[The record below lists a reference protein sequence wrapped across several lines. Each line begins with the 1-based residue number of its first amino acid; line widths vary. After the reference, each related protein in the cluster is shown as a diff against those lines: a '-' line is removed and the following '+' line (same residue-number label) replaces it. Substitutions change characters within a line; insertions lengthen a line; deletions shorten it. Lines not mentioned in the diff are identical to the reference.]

1 MRGLLLALA
10 LLELAWSEPAPMAH
24 IPAGS
29 YRAPYN
35 LAPTSGSNRKPAPV
49 RVASFW
55 LDRYPVTNQEFLQFV
70 KAHPEWRRSRI
81 KRLFADKSYLGYWS
95 GDLSYPP
102 GLARSPVVQVSWF
115 AARAYCRTRGQR
127 LPTQQEW
134 EFAAQPGSDRLRQQI
149 LAWYGRPTPARLPVV
164 DQYPPNAY
172 GVCAMHGLAWEWVE
186 DFNTIL
192 VTGESRGDSGLEADL
207 YCAGGA
213 VNSIDPSDYA
223 TAMRFAFRASLQA
236 RYTVANL
243 GFRGAR

>member
-1 MRGLLLALA
+1 MKVLMLLAL
-10 LLELAWSEPAPMAH
+10 LQLAWGEPAPMVH
-24 IPAGS
+24 IPAGL

-35 LAPTSGSNRKPAPV
+35 LAPASGANRKPSPV
-49 RVASFW
+49 RVAGFW
-55 LDRYPVTNQEFLQFV
+55 LDRYPVTNQKFLQFV
-70 KAHPEWRRSRI
+70 RTHPEWRRSRV
-81 KRLFADKSYLGYWS
+81 KRLFADRGYLSYWK

-102 GLARSPVVQVSWF
+102 ELAHSPVVQVSWF
-115 AARAYCRTRGQR
+115 AARAYCQSRGQR

-149 LAWYGRPTPARLPVV
+149 LEWYGRPTPARLPSVE
-164 DQYPPNAY
+164 QSAPNPF

-192 VTGESRGDSGLEADL
+192 VTGESRGDSGLERDL